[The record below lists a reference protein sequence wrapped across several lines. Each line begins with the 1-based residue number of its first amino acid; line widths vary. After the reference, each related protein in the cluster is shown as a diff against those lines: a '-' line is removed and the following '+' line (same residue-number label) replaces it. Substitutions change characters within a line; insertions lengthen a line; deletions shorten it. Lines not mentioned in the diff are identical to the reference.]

1 MTNAQGPGV
10 VLVTGAGRRIGREI
24 ALAFARWGWAVG
36 VHWNR
41 SESDARAVVA
51 EIAAAGGRAALTPG
65 DLSTPEGPEVAYEI
79 CRSAL
84 GAPCCVVN
92 NASMF
97 EYDEIHSLDMDRWD
111 AHHAVNL
118 RAPVFLA
125 RLLAEGLP
133 AGRDGVVVNI
143 LDQRVW
149 KPTPHYLSYATS
161 KAALWE
167 ATRMLAQGLAPR
179 VRVNA
184 IAPGPTLKNE
194 SQSDADFAAQARATI
209 LGRGTTPAEIAAAI
223 RFILDAPA
231 LTGQMIALDGGQHL
245 AWQTPDIGDGR
256 G

>member
-1 MTNAQGPGV
+1 MTSAAEPGV

-24 ALAFARWGWAVG
+24 ALAFARWRWAVG

-51 EIAAAGGRAALTPG
+51 EIAAAGGRAVLVPG
-65 DLSTPEGPEVAYEI
+65 DLSTPEGPEVAYEA

-125 RLLAEGLP
+125 RLLAVGLP
-133 AGRDGVVVNI
+133 TKRDGIVVNI

-194 SQSDADFAAQARATI
+194 SQSDAEFEAQARATI

-245 AWQTPDIGDGR
+245 AWQTPDVGDGR

>member
-1 MTNAQGPGV
+1 
-10 VLVTGAGRRIGREI
+10 
-24 ALAFARWGWAVG
+24 
-36 VHWNR
+36 
-41 SESDARAVVA
+41 
-51 EIAAAGGRAALTPG
+51 
-65 DLSTPEGPEVAYEI
+65 
-79 CRSAL
+79 
-84 GAPCCVVN
+84 
-92 NASMF
+92 
-97 EYDEIHSLDMDRWD
+97 
-111 AHHAVNL
+111 
-118 RAPVFLA
+118 
-125 RLLAEGLP
+125 
-133 AGRDGVVVNI
+133 GRDGVVVNI